1 MTRSSP
7 LSSKFDNLFA
17 RKLRDKI
24 LKKKEIFFFFFFLNK
39 ITSKSRIVFQNI
51 FVFDAFLFLFRQ
63 HCIFA
68 FLFFFF
74 YFWQF
79 YFWFLISFFFS
90 FFFSIFFLLFLHPIR
105 LHKMCTCIACLV
117 FLSLCILY
125 RLSRKSGSCWITRP
139 DKQLYDRFTH
149 QQFVKIPLLKIRKL
163 GIFKFEETK

>member
-24 LKKKEIFFFFFFLNK
+24 LKKRRYSFFFFLNK

-74 YFWQF
+74 
-79 YFWFLISFFFS
+79 
-90 FFFSIFFLLFLHPIR
+90 IFGNF
-105 LHKMCTCIACLV
+105 
-117 FLSLCILY
+117 
-125 RLSRKSGSCWITRP
+125 
-139 DKQLYDRFTH
+139 
-149 QQFVKIPLLKIRKL
+149 
-163 GIFKFEETK
+163 IFGF

>member
-7 LSSKFDNLFA
+7 FSSKFDNLFA

-24 LKKKEIFFFFFFLNK
+24 LKKKGDILFFFFLNK

-90 FFFSIFFLLFLHPIR
+90 FFFFHFLPPVFTPNSIAQNVYLYCVFGFFI
-105 LHKMCTCIACLV
+105 T
-117 FLSLCILY
+117 LY
-125 RLSRKSGSCWITRP
+125 FVSFIQKVWLMLNHSTR
-139 DKQLYDRFTH
+139 
-149 QQFVKIPLLKIRKL
+149 
-163 GIFKFEETK
+163 